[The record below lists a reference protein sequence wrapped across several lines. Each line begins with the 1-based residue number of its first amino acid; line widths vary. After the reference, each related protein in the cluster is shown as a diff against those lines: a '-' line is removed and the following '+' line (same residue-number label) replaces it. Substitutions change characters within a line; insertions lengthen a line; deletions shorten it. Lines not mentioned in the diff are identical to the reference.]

1 MDIKDSKAYKYCLWC
16 LQEDNNYVG
25 KYVKKQAEKWISI
38 VDNKTDYAYI
48 NVVMYKKICDLLKII
63 IHPDLRIS
71 CYEGLENYQWFF
83 IIAIL
88 CTYRKDN
95 NKRLYETG
103 LLEISRKNFKTFTSA
118 IIFILE
124 MLLEPK
130 FSRFFSVAPDYK
142 LSCELKMAMKKIIKS
157 SPALEKYFKIKRDMT
172 ECKLTESEYTPLA
185 YSNDKMDGKLAN
197 VFLGDE
203 AGAMDD
209 YPIEAMRSSQITL
222 KEKLGIIISTQYPNQ
237 NNVMITEIDMAKKI
251 LDDVIGDKTYFAL
264 LYEPDMELIKQWENN
279 DLVIYQS
286 NPVAVDNKDIFNS
299 IVKKRTMAVLY
310 ESKRENYLCKHNN
323 IQYIGVGVDGYVS
336 LEEIRKCKQK
346 EEWDWKGKDVYIG
359 SDGAESYDNSSH
371 VMIGYDEET
380 GIVHSKAVCFVQ
392 ENNIDIKS
400 KKENFNYRAEEQEGN
415 VLICGEDVLDYRQ
428 YENYIKEQFE
438 EKYGVNVVQIG
449 FDIRNLR
456 NSAQRWENDFDYETV
471 EVKQHSSVL
480 HPTIKLLK
488 ELILEKKFA
497 YYNNKIYEQNF
508 ANCRQTEDTNLNKY
522 INKKISVKT
531 AGKVDMIFATI
542 NALYLLQQELLNDD
556 GGWISQR

>member
-1 MDIKDSKAYKYCLWC
+1 MIKESKAYKYCLWC
-16 LQEDNNYVG
+16 IKPDNDYVG
-25 KYVKKQAEKWISI
+25 KYIKLQAKKWLDIC
-38 VDNKTDYAYI
+38 NGNTDYAYI
-48 NVVMYKKICDLLKII
+48 NEKMYKKICDLLKIV

-203 AGAMDD
+203 CGAMDD

-251 LDDVIGDKTYFAL
+251 LDGFLDDKTYFSL
-264 LYEPDMELIKQWENN
+264 LYEPNEDIKKEWENN

-286 NPVAVDNKDIFNS
+286 NPVTVDNKDIFDS
-299 IVKKRTMAVLY
+299 IVKKRNMAVLY

-323 IQYIGVGVDGYVS
+323 IQYIGIGVDGYVDS
-336 LEEIRKCKQK
+336 EQIRACRQK
-346 EEWDWKGKDVYIG
+346 EEWDWKDKKVFVG

-371 VMIGYDEET
+371 AMVGYDEST
-380 GIVHSKAVCFVQ
+380 GIVHAMAYCFIQ
-392 ENNIDIKS
+392 ENNIELKC
-400 KKENFNYRAEEQEGN
+400 KKENFDYKKSIESGN
-415 VLICGEDVLDYRQ
+415 TIVCGEDVLDYRQ
-428 YENYIKEQFE
+428 YENFIHDVFE
-438 EKYGVNVVQIG
+438 EKYGAKIQQIG

-456 NSAQRWENDFDYETV
+456 NSAQRWEDEFGYETV

-480 HPTIKLLK
+480 HPTIKWLK

-497 YYNNKIYEQNF
+497 FHNNLVYEANF
-508 ANCRQTEDTNLNKY
+508 CNCRQTEDTNLNKY

-531 AGKVDMIFATI
+531 AGKVDMVFATI
-542 NALYLLQQELLNDD
+542 NALYLLQQELSE
-556 GGWISQR
+556 GEHWVSQR

>member
-1 MDIKDSKAYKYCLWC
+1 MIHDSKAYKYAKWC
-16 LQEDNNYVG
+16 IEEDSGLVG
-25 KYVKKQAEKWISI
+25 RYIKKQAEIW
-38 VDNKTDYAYI
+38 VDICDGNTDYAYI
-48 NVVMYKKICDLLKII
+48 NIKKYKKICNLLKII
-63 IHPDLRIS
+63 IHPDLHVS
-71 CYEGLENYQWFF
+71 CYDGLENYQWFF

-88 CTYRKDN
+88 CTYN
-95 NKRLYETG
+95 AETNYRLYETG

-130 FSRFFSVAPDYK
+130 FSRFFSVAPDYS
-142 LSCELKMAMKKIIKS
+142 LSCELKNAMKKIIRS
-157 SPALEKYFKIKRDMT
+157 SPELEKYFKIKRDMT
-172 ECKLTESEYTPLA
+172 ECKITESEYTPLA
-185 YSNDKMDGKLAN
+185 YSNDRMDGKMAN

-209 YPIEAMRSSQITL
+209 YPVEAMRSSQITL
-222 KEKLGIIISTQYPNQ
+222 NEKLGIVISTQYPNQ

-251 LDDVIGDKTYFAL
+251 LDNVIDDKTYFAL
-264 LYEPDMELIKQWENN
+264 LYEPDMELIKQWQHN
-279 DLVIYQS
+279 DQVIYQS
-286 NPVAVDNKDIFNS
+286 NPVAVDNKKVFDS
-299 IVKKRTMAVLY
+299 IIKKRTMAILY

-323 IQYIGVGVDGYVS
+323 IQYIGVGNEGYIN
-336 LEEIRKCKQK
+336 LEQIRACRQE
-346 EEWDWKGKDVYIG
+346 EEWDWEGRDVFIG

-400 KKENFNYRAEEQEGN
+400 KKENFNYRAEEHEGN
-415 VLICGEDVLDYRQ
+415 VVICGEDVLDYRE
-428 YENYIKEQFE
+428 YENYIKENFE
-438 EKYGVNVVQIG
+438 EKYKVNVVQIG

-480 HPTIKLLK
+480 HPSIKWLK
-488 ELILEKKFA
+488 ELILQKKFA
-497 YYNNKIYEQNF
+497 YYNNKTYEQNF

-522 INKKISVKT
+522 INKKVSVKT
-531 AGKVDMIFATI
+531 AGKVDMVFATI
-542 NALYLLQQELLNDD
+542 NAIYLLLQYLEQGES
-556 GGWISQR
+556 WISQR

>member
-1 MDIKDSKAYKYCLWC
+1 MIKESKAYKYCLWC
-16 LQEDNNYVG
+16 IKPNNKYVG
-25 KYVKKQAEKWISI
+25 KYIKLQAKRWLDIC
-38 VDNKTDYAYI
+38 DGNTDYAYI
-48 NVVMYKKICDLLKII
+48 NEKMYKKISSLLKLI

-71 CYEGLENYQWFF
+71 CYDGLENYQWFF

-157 SPALEKYFKIKRDMT
+157 SPAIEKYFKIKRDMT
-172 ECKLTESEYTPLA
+172 ECKLKDSEYTPLA

-251 LDDVIGDKTYFAL
+251 LDGFLDDKTYFSL
-264 LYEPDMELIKQWENN
+264 LYEPDEDIKKEWENN

-286 NPVAVDNKDIFNS
+286 NPVAVDNKDIFDS
-299 IVKKRTMAVLY
+299 IVKKRSMAVLY

-323 IQYIGVGVDGYVS
+323 IQYIGIGVDGYVDS
-336 LEEIRKCKQK
+336 EQIRACRKK
-346 EEWDWKGKDVYIG
+346 EEWNWKNKKVFVG

-371 VMIGYDEET
+371 AMVGYDEET
-380 GIVHSKAVCFVQ
+380 GIVHAMAYCFIQ
-392 ENNIDIKS
+392 ENNIELKC
-400 KKENFNYRAEEQEGN
+400 KKENFDYKKSIESRNTI
-415 VLICGEDVLDYRQ
+415 VCGEDVLDYRQ
-428 YENYIKEQFE
+428 YENFIHDVFEQ
-438 EKYGVNVVQIG
+438 KYGAEIQQIG

-456 NSAQRWENDFDYETV
+456 NSAQRWEDEFGYETV

-480 HPTIKLLK
+480 HPTIKWLK

-497 YYNNKIYEQNF
+497 FHNNLVYEANF
-508 ANCRQTEDTNLNKY
+508 CNCRQTEDTNLNKY

-531 AGKVDMIFATI
+531 AGKVDMVFATI
-542 NALYLLQQELLNDD
+542 NALYLLQQHLEEGEN
-556 GGWISQR
+556 WVSQR

>member
-1 MDIKDSKAYKYCLWC
+1 MIKESKAYKYCLWC
-16 LQEDNNYVG
+16 IKPNNKYVG
-25 KYVKKQAEKWISI
+25 KYIKLQAKRWLDIC
-38 VDNKTDYAYI
+38 DGNTDYAYI
-48 NVVMYKKICDLLKII
+48 NEKMYKKISSLLKLI

-71 CYEGLENYQWFF
+71 CYDGLENYQWFF

-157 SPALEKYFKIKRDMT
+157 SPAIEKYFKIKRDMT
-172 ECKLTESEYTPLA
+172 ECKLKDSEYTPLA

-251 LDDVIGDKTYFAL
+251 LDGFLDDKTYFSL
-264 LYEPDMELIKQWENN
+264 LYEPDEDIKKEWENN

-286 NPVAVDNKDIFNS
+286 NPVAVDNKDIFDS
-299 IVKKRTMAVLY
+299 IVKKRSMAVLY

-323 IQYIGVGVDGYVS
+323 IQYIGIGVDGYVDS
-336 LEEIRKCKQK
+336 EQIRACRKK
-346 EEWDWKGKDVYIG
+346 EEWNWKNKKVFVG

-371 VMIGYDEET
+371 AMVGYDEET
-380 GIVHSKAVCFVQ
+380 GIVHAMAYCFIQ
-392 ENNIDIKS
+392 ENNIELKC
-400 KKENFNYRAEEQEGN
+400 KKENFDYKKSIESRNTI
-415 VLICGEDVLDYRQ
+415 VCGEDVLDYRQ
-428 YENYIKEQFE
+428 YENFIHDVFEQ
-438 EKYGVNVVQIG
+438 KYGAEIQQIG

-456 NSAQRWENDFDYETV
+456 NSAQRWEDEFGYETV

-480 HPTIKLLK
+480 HPTIKWLK

-497 YYNNKIYEQNF
+497 FHNNLVYEANF
-508 ANCRQTEDTNLNKY
+508 CNCRQTEDTNLNKY

-531 AGKVDMIFATI
+531 AGKVDMVFATI
-542 NALYLLQQELLNDD
+542 NALYLLQQHLAEGEN
-556 GGWISQR
+556 WVSQR